1 MEYVTLYA
9 VAYVKIGLLEAIFEV
24 TQTNTLANPF
34 GDLYRD
40 LSCFKYNI
48 LY

>member
-1 MEYVTLYA
+1 M
-9 VAYVKIGLLEAIFEV
+9 KIGLLEAIFGV

-40 LSCFKYNI
+40 LSCFKYI
-48 LY
+48 FYTKLSISSA